1 MLRVLGSYPRGL
13 LGGLRAAAI
22 LEGAFAYLSNR
33 YGISTPPA
41 FSDHARRIWP
51 GPEAIRKELGSK
63 TYEALRSVG
72 AAMTLDEIA
81 ILIEE
86 SASARPAGEIGNFGG
101 ARAIDSPAMERPPA
115 HTPVIYA
122 GEPGAFAEDA
132 VLAAFGDV
140 DRSAVGSFRAV
151 FEAFAAGPSTAA
163 GVIPIENVVNG
174 TVRENYD
181 LLLEHE
187 LEIVGEVVV
196 PVRLSLAA
204 LPGQSL
210 DEIER
215 VYSHIQALGQAEAF
229 LRTRPWQL
237 LTTYNTA
244 GAGKS
249 IVERGE
255 RGAAAVLSPRAAALF
270 GLEILANDIQDV
282 ADNRTRFLILAP
294 PGADVPVALE
304 GGPPRTTLALAVRNE
319 PGTLLA
325 VLEVFARHGLNMSKL
340 ESRPSRERAWEYVF
354 WVDLDADGADPETQ
368 AALAELD
375 GVTTMLRI
383 LGSYPRGRGGS
394 AAIATPRPFAGSPLG
409 ARRGSRSAAVPRQ
422 SARLALHRG

>member
-1 MLRVLGSYPRGL
+1 M
-13 LGGLRAAAI
+13 
-22 LEGAFAYLSNR
+22 
-33 YGISTPPA
+33 
-41 FSDHARRIWP
+41 
-51 GPEAIRKELGSK
+51 K
-63 TYEALRSVG
+63 
-72 AAMTLDEIA
+72 
-81 ILIEE
+81 
-86 SASARPAGEIGNFGG
+86 
-101 ARAIDSPAMERPPA
+101 RPPA
-115 HTPVIYA
+115 RRPVVYA

-140 DRSAVGSFRAV
+140 DRTAVASFRAV
-151 FEAFAAGPSTAA
+151 FEALAAGPGHAA

-204 LPGQSL
+204 LPGQDL
-210 DEIER
+210 EEIER

-249 IVERGE
+249 IVDRGE

-282 ADNRTRFLILAP
+282 ADNRTRFLILATP
-294 PGADVPVALE
+294 VTDVPVVLE
-304 GGPPRTTLALAVRNE
+304 GGLPRTTLALAVRNE

-325 VLEVFARHGLNMSKL
+325 VLEVFARHGMNMSKL

-354 WVDLDADGADPETQ
+354 WVDLDADGTHPETQ
-368 AALAELD
+368 AALVELG
-375 GVTTMLRI
+375 GVTTMLRV
-383 LGSYPRGRGGS
+383 LGSYPRGKGG
-394 AAIATPRPFAGSPLG
+394 
-409 ARRGSRSAAVPRQ
+409 
-422 SARLALHRG
+422 